1 MTRVRLDGVS
11 VPTVDDEYLDFQP
24 YDHQVEAEDLFDT
37 RDSFFA
43 VNTSPTGSGKT
54 YSWLKPTLDHGF
66 DTIAVYPT
74 NALVADQLE
83 TACELVQEEYS
94 KEQVGLVRATGESV
108 AEWRDSAEAGLNKGQ
123 ALRRR
128 VDQALTT
135 NETTVLFTNPDIL
148 TLVRKEMYRHRSVKN
163 HFDRFETIVLD
174 EFHLADVK
182 QRSTLLFLI
191 DEIDALPS
199 SQSRTSRFFFLS
211 ATPEGTDQYGRG
223 LVTRLHEDVE
233 VDPVELSADARPS
246 EAVSAL
252 EWREVMPTVDLRL
265 LAASTFRTADELL
278 DSETVDEFASFCEL
292 EPTVVMLDGVHEV
305 DRVWETLRDHCSGRV
320 ERITGFDRGDV
331 DQKISSFDVLVS
343 NSAVEVG
350 LDFQPDRLVFSAHDA
365 PTLVQR
371 LGRLRYKDERASPH
385 EVWCFVPGPVKAKI
399 EASLEDKPTNRYTR
413 SEFERIVRDA
423 YTTGCDLSSFNRRW
437 ADLEAFHHVK
447 QRAERATSDRR
458 NEILNEGIERI
469 ERHFYRPYGREVEKS
484 DLERLHEWTG
494 YRVLDELQPY
504 RGSGFQVMVKD
515 RTDDRPELKLYDV
528 FYLLRHGEVRFQP
541 REQFREHLSS
551 KEYRPYQ
558 AYGTYAVGFCEF
570 FGRFESKTDN
580 EYTGR
585 RVRLTDERGALHASK
600 TESSE
605 ARTPVVV
612 DGLSVRVDPDGAPP
626 VDGLGHLQDEMIE
639 AERLCYVLPGA
650 PSANET
656 IYDLDAFFFLYPVDD
671 GSLALGTDAF
681 YMHCLVHDRI
691 ESEESHWGW

>member
-1 MTRVRLDGVS
+1 MISVRLDGVS

-24 YDHQVEAEDLFDT
+24 YDHQVAAEDLFDT

-54 YSWLKPTLDHGF
+54 YSWLKPTLDHSF

-83 TACELVQEEYS
+83 TARGLVQDEDSDEG
-94 KEQVGLVRATGESV
+94 VGLLRATGESIAKWRED
-108 AEWRDSAEAGLNKGQ
+108 AEVSRDKGQ
-123 ALRRR
+123 ALRY
-128 VDQALTT
+128 QIKKALDT
-135 NETTVLFTNPDIL
+135 NETTILFTNPDIL
-148 TLVRKEMYRHRSVKN
+148 TLARKEMYRHRSVRN
-163 HFDRFETIVLD
+163 HFDLFETIVLD

-223 LVTRLHEDVE
+223 LVSRLREDVE
-233 VDPVELSADARPS
+233 VDPVELAADARPS
-246 EAVSAL
+246 RAVSTP
-252 EWREVMPTVDLRL
+252 EWRGVMPTVDLSLR
-265 LAASTFRTADELL
+265 AAPTFRTADELL
-278 DSETVDEFASFCEL
+278 NSETLDEFVRFCES
-292 EPTVVMLDGVHEV
+292 EETVVMLDGVHEV
-305 DRVWETLRDHCSGRV
+305 DRVYEALRDHCSGHV

-371 LGRLRYKDERASPH
+371 LGRLRYKDERVGPH
-385 EVWCFVPGPVKAKI
+385 EAWCYVPGPVKAKI
-399 EASLEDKPTNRYTR
+399 EASLEDESTDRYSR
-413 SEFERIVRDA
+413 SAFERIVRDA

-447 QRAERATSDRR
+447 QQAERATSDRR

-469 ERHFYRPYGREVEKS
+469 ERHFYRPYGHEVEKS

-494 YRVLDELQPY
+494 YRVLSELQPY

-551 KEYRPYQ
+551 KEYRSYQ

-570 FGRFESKTDN
+570 YRRLDPGTTD

-585 RVRLTDERGALHASK
+585 NVRLTDERGALHASK

-626 VDGLGHLQDEMIE
+626 VDGLGHLQNEMVE
-639 AERLCYVLPGA
+639 AERLCYVLPGS

-656 IYDLDAFFFLYPVDD
+656 IYDLDAFFFLYLMDD

-681 YMHCLVHDRI
+681 YMHCLVQDRL
-691 ESEESHWGW
+691 ESEESDWGW